1 MERET
6 KVKERQLTTI
16 LNGIS
21 DAVIATDNKELITF
35 MNPAAERMTGWHRE
49 EAARVNIKQIFQIDT
64 EGNCPIT
71 AVLKNVLDT
80 GTAGSSELPTDAEVK
95 GSTIFT
101 SKSGRKTHIDY
112 SIAPSTNQKGE
123 VVGTVITF
131 RDTTDYKALEDRLN
145 QTINQLQ
152 DQTQLMETIFN
163 SISDGVMAVDTDGQY
178 LIANTRA
185 QEMVGPLSKE
195 ILIADRPERYG
206 LFYPDGKT
214 LFSGDELPIA
224 RALRGETTDNIEML
238 VSNDTQAEEIFINI
252 NGRPL
257 LDGQGDLK
265 GGVIVFHDIT
275 ELKATQTKLE
285 QTISELR
292 DKTQLMETVF
302 DSMSDGIVVVSAA
315 GKIMLVNPSIKQ
327 MLGTRP
333 LDPRPSNWSETY
345 GVFYPN
351 KERHI
356 PIDRLLSRYIF
367 RGKAIRDR
375 EIFVRNEG
383 QMDGINVMASALP
396 LFDENREVIGCVAIL
411 RDITKSKAAEAQLE
425 KTMQEL
431 QNQVQLTETVF
442 NSISDGVVVT
452 DEAGNFLLV
461 NPSAERIVGMGA
473 TDTPPDQW
481 SDAYGTFY
489 PDKVTPFPNE
499 ELPLVHA
506 MQGRVTD
513 EVDLFMRNPENPDGC
528 FINVTGRPL
537 QDERNSVRGGVI
549 VFRDVTKAKST
560 EARLEQTVRDLEDQT
575 RLMEI
580 IFNNMSDGVVVA
592 DDRGQY
598 IMANS
603 AMQQMV
609 GQPLDELDLPRASEQ
624 YSVFHP
630 TTESLFPSDQ
640 LPLAR
645 AVKGEATDNVEMRIN
660 NEQLSKEAYLSVN
673 GRPLLDEN
681 GVSRGGVV
689 VVRDITELKQAE
701 IELKSIVSQL
711 EEQGNL
717 MESIFNSISDGVV
730 VADADGALTIFNPSA
745 EKIIGMGAVETDP
758 DEWSDNYGL
767 FFPDRV
773 TPFPSDELP
782 LALALK
788 GETSDDVEMFVRN
801 PKVPDGVFI
810 SVSGRPI
817 RDEMGTDKGGVAVF
831 RDVTHRV
838 IAEEALTQAFA
849 QGRLEIVET
858 ILHNIGNAI
867 NSVTVGINVLQENIV
882 GNQLIH
888 RFSALAHMVKA
899 HQEDWVDFIEN
910 DPKGQQVLP
919 FMIALAADFTNQNEK
934 MVKTLERV
942 NERVTHIID
951 IIRTQKSSNQP
962 SMTRKTI
969 DLHQTI
975 LSAVKLQHD
984 SIGKR
989 GIQVDVDCENAPQEI
1004 QIQESQFQQM
1014 LVNLLKNSIEAID
1027 ELIQSGGLNETPRVE
1042 IKAYIREDFL
1052 YLDVT
1057 DNGIGVAQKDSKLI
1071 FNAGY
1076 TTKDSGTGL
1085 GLHSSANFVIGSG
1098 GKIYPLSEGIGKG
1111 TTMRIMMRCS
1121 SILP

>member
-1 MERET
+1 MGGPLLDE
-6 KVKERQLTTI
+6 
-16 LNGIS
+16 NGVS
-21 DAVIATDNKELITF
+21 RGGVVVVRNIT
-35 MNPAAERMTGWHRE
+35 E
-49 EAARVNIKQIFQIDT
+49 IKQTQI
-64 EGNCPIT
+64 
-71 AVLKNVLDT
+71 
-80 GTAGSSELPTDAEVK
+80 
-95 GSTIFT
+95 
-101 SKSGRKTHIDY
+101 
-112 SIAPSTNQKGE
+112 Q
-123 VVGTVITF
+123 
-131 RDTTDYKALEDRLN
+131 LEN
-145 QTINQLQ
+145 
-152 DQTQLMETIFN
+152 QTQL
-163 SISDGVMAVDTDGQY
+163 
-178 LIANTRA
+178 L
-185 QEMVGPLSKE
+185 
-195 ILIADRPERYG
+195 
-206 LFYPDGKT
+206 
-214 LFSGDELPIA
+214 
-224 RALRGETTDNIEML
+224 
-238 VSNDTQAEEIFINI
+238 
-252 NGRPL
+252 
-257 LDGQGDLK
+257 
-265 GGVIVFHDIT
+265 
-275 ELKATQTKLE
+275 
-285 QTISELR
+285 
-292 DKTQLMETVF
+292 ETVF
-302 DSMSDGIVVVSAA
+302 
-315 GKIMLVNPSIKQ
+315 
-327 MLGTRP
+327 T
-333 LDPRPSNWSETY
+333 
-345 GVFYPN
+345 
-351 KERHI
+351 
-356 PIDRLLSRYIF
+356 
-367 RGKAIRDR
+367 
-375 EIFVRNEG
+375 
-383 QMDGINVMASALP
+383 
-396 LFDENREVIGCVAIL
+396 
-411 RDITKSKAAEAQLE
+411 
-425 KTMQEL
+425 
-431 QNQVQLTETVF
+431 
-442 NSISDGVVVT
+442 
-452 DEAGNFLLV
+452 
-461 NPSAERIVGMGA
+461 
-473 TDTPPDQW
+473 
-481 SDAYGTFY
+481 
-489 PDKVTPFPNE
+489 
-499 ELPLVHA
+499 
-506 MQGRVTD
+506 
-513 EVDLFMRNPENPDGC
+513 
-528 FINVTGRPL
+528 
-537 QDERNSVRGGVI
+537 
-549 VFRDVTKAKST
+549 
-560 EARLEQTVRDLEDQT
+560 
-575 RLMEI
+575 
-580 IFNNMSDGVVVA
+580 NMSDGVLVA
-592 DDRGQY
+592 DEQGEY
-598 IMANS
+598 IMANP
-603 AMQQMV
+603 AAEQMTGGQQFDT
-609 GQPLDELDLPRASEQ
+609 LYLPQSSEQ
-624 YSVFHP
+624 YGLFDP
-630 TTESLFPSDQ
+630 TTGLLFPPDQ

-645 AVKGEATDNVEMRIN
+645 AVKGESTDNIEMHIR
-660 NEQLSKEAYLSVN
+660 NEQLSQEVYVSIN

-689 VVRDITELKQAE
+689 VAHNITELKQAE
-701 IELKSIVSQL
+701 IELKKIVSQL

-758 DEWSDNYGL
+758 DEWSDSYGL

-773 TPFPSDELP
+773 TPLPSDELP

-882 GNQLIH
+882 GNQLIN
-888 RFSALAHMVKA
+888 RFSALADMVKS

-969 DLHQTI
+969 DLQQTI

-989 GIQVDVDCENAPQEI
+989 SIEVDVDCENAPQEI

-1027 ELIQSGGLNETPRVE
+1027 ELIQSGGLNETPRIE